1 MPNSKILREALV
13 LLVNEDPALR
23 GALSKILEGAGY
35 IVGEAG
41 SAIDAQDAAR
51 HLGFDLALV
60 DLAVETDGEDAV
72 RRILDEIPE
81 MKIVNTRGVI
91 RRAIDTITRL
101 RQSSFET
108 QISPEFLYESLR
120 D

>member
-1 MPNSKILREALV
+1 
-13 LLVNEDPALR
+13 
-23 GALSKILEGAGY
+23 
-35 IVGEAG
+35 
-41 SAIDAQDAAR
+41 
-51 HLGFDLALV
+51 V
-60 DLAVETDGEDAV
+60 DLAVDADGEDAA
-72 RRILDEIPE
+72 RRIHGEIPE

-120 D
+120 T